1 MKKKDFESQLRKGLE
16 GYEVAP
22 PDDLWQRIEGKIPA
36 DSQLLSQ
43 KEKARKGA
51 IVPLR
56 RWVAVAAATLLVVGG
71 VGLLL
76 HQHSET
82 TTARVEKNGHFV
94 GVKKDG
100 TVETTPPTNET
111 EMNIMPTAAG
121 KHSLARVPYIYS
133 RREDHTIMAD
143 SRPVPLET
151 YAEETQKPTLVEVE
165 TADSLPAFGPPD
177 VHTITVKTEPKQ
189 YEQPSNPVHSVG
201 FEMPDNDAR
210 LLATV
215 HFGSMSGGANTTV
228 SPVYMSDEMYS
239 NFAGAY
245 EYSNTATRMANNVEL
260 TGYEE
265 NREYQLPLKY
275 GLSVSYRMTDRWAI
289 QTGVNYMQQR
299 TKLDE
304 GKQPGDEVQLRVYW
318 RAGGG
323 FVQTDGCRFVALAL
337 CNGGCRGR
345 LQLQGEGR
353 CGANQQGYTQGQPA
367 VLGRCRYGCAAEPA
381 HAFRHLRGTRRDVF
395 LRQWQQRRH
404 PHEGSAAERIAASGA
419 PLLHQ
424 IGKRGAFIL
433 ISTQII
439 CKKQF

>member
-1 MKKKDFESQLRKGLE
+1 MKKDFESQLRKQME

-71 VGLLL
+71 VGLLF

-100 TVETTPPTNET
+100 TVETTPPTNEM
-111 EMNIMPTAAG
+111 EMNIMPTTVG
-121 KHSLARVPYIYS
+121 KHSLARVPYIYIT
-133 RREDHTIMAD
+133 REDHTIIAD

-151 YAEETQKPTLVEVE
+151 YAEETQKPTLAEVE

-189 YEQPSNPVHSVG
+189 YEQPSNPVHSVE
-201 FEMPDNDAR
+201 FEMPDDDAR

-275 GLSVSYRMTDRWAI
+275 GLSVSYRITDRWAI

-299 TKLDE
+299 TKLTQRMKGNSLVTKYNYEYIGVPVGASYKLMDVGSWLSLYATAGVE
-304 GKQPGDEVQLRVYW
+304 ADFNFKARADVEQISKDIPKDSPQFSVVAAMGAQLNLPMRFGIYVEPGVTYFFDNGSNADTRMKDQPLNASLQVGLRY
-318 RAGGG
+318 
-323 FVQTDGCRFVALAL
+323 
-337 CNGGCRGR
+337 
-345 LQLQGEGR
+345 
-353 CGANQQGYTQGQPA
+353 
-367 VLGRCRYGCAAEPA
+367 
-381 HAFRHLRGTRRDVF
+381 
-395 LRQWQQRRH
+395 
-404 PHEGSAAERIAASGA
+404 SI
-419 PLLHQ
+419 
-424 IGKRGAFIL
+424 K
-433 ISTQII
+433 
-439 CKKQF
+439 

>member
-215 HFGSMSGGANTTV
+215 HFGSMSGSANTTV

-260 TGYEE
+260 TGYAE

-299 TKLDE
+299 TKLTQRMKGNSLVTKYNYEYIGVPVGASYKLMDVGSWLSLYATAGVE
-304 GKQPGDEVQLRVYW
+304 ADFNFKARADVEQISKDIPKDSPQFSVVAAMGAQLNLPMRFGIYVEPGVTYFFDNGSNADTRMKDQPLNASLQVGLRY
-318 RAGGG
+318 
-323 FVQTDGCRFVALAL
+323 
-337 CNGGCRGR
+337 
-345 LQLQGEGR
+345 
-353 CGANQQGYTQGQPA
+353 
-367 VLGRCRYGCAAEPA
+367 
-381 HAFRHLRGTRRDVF
+381 
-395 LRQWQQRRH
+395 
-404 PHEGSAAERIAASGA
+404 SI
-419 PLLHQ
+419 
-424 IGKRGAFIL
+424 K
-433 ISTQII
+433 
-439 CKKQF
+439 

>member
-133 RREDHTIMAD
+133 TREDHTIMVD

-151 YAEETQKPTLVEVE
+151 YAEETQKPTPVEVE

-189 YEQPSNPVHSVG
+189 YEQPSNPLHSVE
-201 FEMPDNDAR
+201 FEMPDDDAR

-275 GLSVSYRMTDRWAI
+275 GLSVSYRITDRWAI

-299 TKLDE
+299 TKLTQMMKGNSLVTKYNYEYIGVPVGASYKLMDVGSWLSLYATAGVE
-304 GKQPGDEVQLRVYW
+304 ADFNFKARADVEQISKDIPKDSPQFSVVAAMGAQLNLPMRFGIYVEPGVTYFFDNGSNADTRMKDQPLNASLQVGLRY
-318 RAGGG
+318 
-323 FVQTDGCRFVALAL
+323 
-337 CNGGCRGR
+337 
-345 LQLQGEGR
+345 
-353 CGANQQGYTQGQPA
+353 
-367 VLGRCRYGCAAEPA
+367 
-381 HAFRHLRGTRRDVF
+381 
-395 LRQWQQRRH
+395 
-404 PHEGSAAERIAASGA
+404 SI
-419 PLLHQ
+419 
-424 IGKRGAFIL
+424 K
-433 ISTQII
+433 
-439 CKKQF
+439 

>member
-94 GVKKDG
+94 GVQKEG
-100 TVETTPPTNET
+100 TAETTSPTNET
-111 EMNIMPTAAG
+111 EMNIMPTAVG
-121 KHSLARVPYIYS
+121 MHSFARVPYIYS

-189 YEQPSNPVHSVG
+189 YEQPSNPVHNVG
-201 FEMPDNDAR
+201 FEMPDDDAR

-289 QTGVNYMQQR
+289 QTGANYMQQR
-299 TKLDE
+299 TKLTQRMKGNSLVTKYNYEYIGVPVGASYKLMDVGSWLSLYATAGVE
-304 GKQPGDEVQLRVYW
+304 ADFNFKARADVEQISKDIPKDSPQFSVVAAMGAQLNLPMRFGIYVEPGVTYFFDNGSNADTRMKDQPLNASLQVGLRY
-318 RAGGG
+318 
-323 FVQTDGCRFVALAL
+323 
-337 CNGGCRGR
+337 
-345 LQLQGEGR
+345 
-353 CGANQQGYTQGQPA
+353 
-367 VLGRCRYGCAAEPA
+367 
-381 HAFRHLRGTRRDVF
+381 
-395 LRQWQQRRH
+395 
-404 PHEGSAAERIAASGA
+404 SI
-419 PLLHQ
+419 
-424 IGKRGAFIL
+424 K
-433 ISTQII
+433 
-439 CKKQF
+439 